1 MAAIRRGCSA
11 TPRSSSSCRRCC
23 SAEAGRLEELLLR
36 ESTTIGVRR
45 SSVTRRAL
53 PREMRE
59 VEVFGHPVQMKTVS
73 LPGGG
78 ERAKAEYEDI
88 RRVAAATG
96 RSTAEVL
103 EAIAKIT

>member
-1 MAAIRRGCSA
+1 VRIEVLCLPADAL
-11 TPRSSSSCRRCC
+11 
-23 SAEAGRLEELLLR
+23 RLEQLLLR

-45 SSVTRRAL
+45 SLVARRAL
-53 PREMRE
+53 QREMRA
-59 VEVFGHPVQMKTVS
+59 VEVFGHSVQMKTVS

-103 EAIAKIT
+103 EAVAKLS